1 MKKKKNLISILIINY
16 NNSKLVKRAIQSCI
30 LQSYKNI
37 EILVFDDG
45 STDNSVKEIRKIKK
59 NNKIKFFENNN
70 INKKTKI
77 AAFDA
82 KNGYYFLIKRSKGNI
97 ICLLDSDD
105 YFDKSKISIV
115 VDQFKQF
122 KKVNFLQNLPNLK
135 NNQNNSSLSF
145 LPYLAPES
153 CISFRRK
160 FIKNFMKKNY
170 KLQNKFESVWL
181 GFRLGAYAFFIDRS
195 FLFYKKKLTYYR
207 SHGESKKYPRF
218 GLDWFQRRIDSFEY
232 LYLLSKKKLYFKLNH
247 DFLVTFI
254 IIKIYKFLKNCI

>member
-16 NNSKLVKRAIQSCI
+16 NNSKLVKRAVTSCI
-30 LQSYKNI
+30 LQTYKNI

-45 STDNSVKEIRKIKK
+45 STDNFIKEIRKIKK
-59 NNKIKFFENNN
+59 NNKVKFFENKN

-82 KNGYYFLIKRSKGNI
+82 KNGYYFLIKKSKGNI

-105 YFDKSKISIV
+105 YFYKTKISIV

-122 KKVNFLQNLPNLK
+122 KKANFLQNLPNLK
-135 NNQNNSSLSF
+135 SNQNNSSLSF
-145 LPYLAPES
+145 WPYFAPES

-160 FIKNFMKKNY
+160 FITNFMKKNY
-170 KLQNKFESVWL
+170 KLQNKFKSVWL
-181 GFRLGAYAFFIDRS
+181 GFRLGTYAFFIDKS
-195 FLFYKKKLTYYR
+195 FLFYKKKLTIYS

-218 GLDWFQRRIDSFEY
+218 GFDWFQRRIDSFEY
-232 LYLLSKKKLYFKLNH
+232 LYLLSKKKLYVKLNH

-254 IIKIYKFLKNCI
+254 IIKIYKFLKKYI

>member
-1 MKKKKNLISILIINY
+1 MKKSFISILITNHNKNKYLQKNLKNCFNQNY
-16 NNSKLVKRAIQSCI
+16 DSFEVIVYDDRSTDDSIKTIKKFKKIKLIQN
-30 LQSYKNI
+30 YKNFLSPPLNQL
-37 EILVFDDG
+37 EGLL
-45 STDNSVKEIRKIKK
+45 S
-59 NNKIKFFENNN
+59 
-70 INKKTKI
+70 
-77 AAFDA
+77 AF
-82 KNGYYFLIKRSKGNI
+82 KRSKGNI

-105 YFDKSKISIV
+105 YFARSKIDII

-145 LPYLAPES
+145 WPYLAPES

-181 GFRLGAYAFFIDRS
+181 GFRLGVYAFFIDKS

-218 GLDWFQRRIDSFEY
+218 GLDWFQRRLDSFEY
-232 LYLLSKKKLYFKLNH
+232 LYLLSKKKIYFKLNH
-247 DFLVTFI
+247 DFLVTLI

>member
-16 NNSKLVKRAIQSCI
+16 NNSKLVKRAVTSCI
-30 LQSYKNI
+30 LQTYKNI

-45 STDNSVKEIRKIKK
+45 STDNFIKEIRKIKK
-59 NNKIKFFENNN
+59 NNKIKFFENKN
-70 INKKTKI
+70 INKKKKI

-82 KNGYYFLIKRSKGNI
+82 KNGYYFLIKKSKGNI

-105 YFDKSKISIV
+105 YFYKTKISIV

-122 KKVNFLQNLPNLK
+122 KKANFLQNLPNLK
-135 NNQNNSSLSF
+135 SNQNNSSLSF
-145 LPYLAPES
+145 WPYFAPES

-160 FIKNFMKKNY
+160 FITNFMKKNY
-170 KLQNKFESVWL
+170 KLQNKFKSVWL
-181 GFRLGAYAFFIDRS
+181 GFRLGTYAFFIDKS
-195 FLFYKKKLTYYR
+195 FLFYKKKLTIYS

-218 GLDWFQRRIDSFEY
+218 GFDWFQRRIDSFEY
-232 LYLLSKKKLYFKLNH
+232 LYLLSKKKLYVKLNH

-254 IIKIYKFLKNCI
+254 IIKIYKFLKNYI